1 LSPLHSTI
9 DYRRNLESE
18 FPFRDNNGKTVN
30 KSSVSRKRWGKDS
43 IFSGDG
49 NFPEPIN
56 EDIKEEETQKYVR

>member
-18 FPFRDNNGKTVN
+18 FPFRDNNGKAMN